1 MNKVGSPAPE
11 ILAVADERPAAEVQ
25 LKASALPTDVAAS
38 ELLEQLGHEYF
49 SVTSPPTP
57 GSSDNKHDVP
67 PHRIEPKELAIAA
80 PALSRTRDFWEEV
93 AAMSERSHDWPP
105 SGPGCLRSDP
115 VAHAIATV
123 SASHALATD
132 RRPLPNSANVNSPSL
147 QSGPREVARSPTES
161 SSQSRAAAAAPDF
174 CDVLS
179 SLFGFEQL
187 AGLENVSGLDP
198 WSFTQYRELAASA
211 LLAADTNRASALKA
225 AQGRKG

>member
-1 MNKVGSPAPE
+1 MNKVGSPTPE
-11 ILAVADERPAAEVQ
+11 ILPAADERPAVEIQ
-25 LKASALPTDVAAS
+25 LATSALPTDVAAS
-38 ELLEQLGHEYF
+38 ELLEQLGREYF
-49 SVTSPPTP
+49 SVASPPTP
-57 GSSDNKHDVP
+57 GSSDNNPDAG

-105 SGPGCLRSDP
+105 SGPGCLRSAP

-132 RRPLPNSANVNSPSL
+132 RRPPPNTANVNFTSL
-147 QSGPREVARSPTES
+147 QSGPREVPRSPTES
-161 SSQSRAAAAAPDF
+161 PSQSRAATAAPDF
-174 CDVLS
+174 YDVLS

-187 AGLENVSGLDP
+187 AALENVSGLDLQV
-198 WSFTQYRELAASA
+198 FTQYRELAASA